1 MTTVLIANT
10 PGIDVR
16 KQYKPRVTRRNKA
29 NFEISSRLER
39 KTKPRFLPLLE
50 RPIKHTRNVLAAE
63 KAKKTAPKLRN
74 I

>member
-1 MTTVLIANT
+1 MTTALIANM
-10 PGIDVR
+10 PGIDDR
-16 KQYKPRVTRRNKA
+16 KQYKPRVAMRNKA

-39 KTKPRFLPLLE
+39 KTKPRFLLLLE

-63 KAKKTAPKLRN
+63 KAKNTAPKLRN